1 MIFKSNVVKIPYGR
15 EFYELKLKR
24 EFDVLKREES
34 EPIVNPKEEFL
45 KQFDDP
51 ISIMPLKE
59 LVKGKKDIII
69 VVSDVTR
76 PVPNKEILGALLPY
90 LNQCGFSNKNISF
103 IIANGSH
110 DIPTEKDLTEIL
122 GENIKNNFKIYH
134 NDCSKEEDFAS
145 VGYVEKGVE
154 VKINK
159 RYINADFKILTGLL
173 NPHIYAGYSGGR
185 KSIVPG
191 LCNESSWKLFHGV
204 DVIGHPMT
212 MVDSLEHCPF
222 HRIANS
228 VMKKAG
234 ADFLINVA
242 CTIDHRINGI
252 FCGDA
257 QDAFFTGVNFM
268 RESYRIKTS
277 VKYDVSITNGSGYP
291 LDSYF
296 YQLVKGMST
305 PVPYTKKDGEI
316 ICFAKCENGIGT
328 GFFYD
333 IYKKVKNLSAWRNN
347 LEGRDFV
354 MEQWTMQAYQRL
366 FSNAKVKL
374 FSPLFK
380 TEPSLN
386 DFIEEISNVE
396 EYLNDKI
403 DKNPDIK
410 IGVFLDGPDFV

>member
-1 MIFKSNVVKIPYGR
+1 MLTKSKRVEIPYGK

-24 EFDVLKREES
+24 EFDVIKREES
-34 EPIVNPKEEFL
+34 APLVNPEEELL
-45 KQFDDP
+45 KQFNDP
-51 ISIMPLKE
+51 ISALPLKE

-76 PVPNKEILGALLPY
+76 PVPNKLILEALLPY
-90 LNQCGFSNKNISF
+90 LYECGFSNKNLSF

-110 DIPTEKDLTEIL
+110 YNPTDQEIIEIL
-122 GENIKNNFKIYH
+122 GEDIKNNFKIYH
-134 NDCSKEEDFAS
+134 NDCSIEEDFAS
-145 VGYVEKGVE
+145 VGYVENGIE

-159 RYINADFKILTGLL
+159 KYINADFKILTGLL

-191 LCNESSWKLFHGV
+191 LCNKDSWKLFHGV
-204 DVIGHPMT
+204 DLIGHSQT
-212 MVDSLEHCPF
+212 MVDSLEHSPF
-222 HRIANS
+222 HRIANA

-242 CTIDHRINGI
+242 LTIDRKINGI

-257 QDAFFTGVNFM
+257 QDAFFSGVCFM
-268 RESYRIKTS
+268 RQNYKIETP
-277 VKYDVSITNGSGYP
+277 VKYDISVTNGSGYP

-305 PVPYTKKDGEI
+305 PIPYTKKGGEI
-316 ICFAKCENGIGT
+316 ICVAKCENGIGK
-328 GFFYD
+328 GYFYD
-333 IYKKVKNLSAWRNN
+333 IYKKIKNLNEWRNN
-347 LEGRDFV
+347 LEQREYV
-354 MEQWTMQAYQRL
+354 MEQWTMQAYHRL
-366 FSNAKVKL
+366 FSNMKVKL

-380 TEPSLN
+380 TEPELN
-386 DFIEEISNVE
+386 NFIEEINNVE
-396 EYLNDKI
+396 KYLNNKI
-403 DKNPDIK
+403 DENPDIN